1 MIMSNII
8 RVALA
13 GEGAI
18 GTAHLEAL
26 RHIAG
31 IEVVLLIGGV
41 EETTRRVAEKFGIK
55 KWTTDFNQAL
65 SSYEFEAIILAT
77 PTPMH
82 AAQAIQCMKAGRHVL
97 VEIPMAD
104 SLAESRA
111 LVEMQRATGLVVA
124 AGHLRRFNFGHAWMH
139 KRIRQGKLTLRQ
151 MVTQTYFLRRTN
163 INLQGEPRSWTD
175 SLLWHHACHSVDLF
189 LFQTGEAV
197 THARALAGPLSPSLG
212 IPLDMSIQLKTRSDV
227 LASTSLSFN
236 NAGTP
241 GSVFRYICDEDTFIV
256 KNDEI
261 VDSKGEAVKMENDAA
276 AKSGLQAADQNFF
289 DAIRGVAKPIA
300 RIEDCLPAMEVL
312 DRLERDIS
320 QD

>member
-1 MIMSNII
+1 MTSGI

-41 EETTRRVAEKFGIK
+41 EENTRRVAEKFGIK
-55 KWTTDFNQAL
+55 KWTIDFNQAL

-77 PTPMH
+77 PTPLH
-82 AAQAIQCMKAGRHVL
+82 ASQAIQCMQAGKHVL
-97 VEIPMAD
+97 VEIPMAE
-104 SLAESRA
+104 SLAESQA
-111 LVEMQRATGLVVA
+111 LVDMQKATGLIVS
-124 AGHLRRFNFGHAWMH
+124 AGHLRRFNFGHAWLH
-139 KRIRQGKLTLRQ
+139 ERIRQGKLTLRQ
-151 MVTQTYFLRRTN
+151 METQTYFLRRTN

-175 SLLWHHACHSVDLF
+175 SLLWHHACHSIDLF

-197 THARALAGPLSPSLG
+197 THARALAGPPSPTLG
-212 IPLDMSIQLKTRSDV
+212 IPLDMSIQLKTQSGV

-241 GSVFRYICDEDTFIV
+241 GSVFRYICDEDTFV
-256 KNDEI
+256 VRNDEI
-261 VDSKGEAVKMENDAA
+261 VDSKGDAVKMENDATV
-276 AKSGLQAADQNFF
+276 KSGLQAADQNFI
-289 DAIRGVAKPIA
+289 DTIRGVAKPIA
-300 RIEDCLPAMEVL
+300 GIEDCLPAMEVL
-312 DRLERDIS
+312 DRLARDLS
-320 QD
+320 QG